1 MNKFISRDF
10 ILSMSCQAKIFLSKM
25 TGAFCQPRDS
35 KAIFGM
41 ASAMII
47 IILHGDTRSS
57 K

>member
-1 MNKFISRDF
+1 
-10 ILSMSCQAKIFLSKM
+10 M
-25 TGAFCQPRDS
+25 TGAFCQPRDT
-35 KAIFGM
+35 KASFGM